1 MTKAKARTT
10 YFGAALF
17 DGFMTRADLA
27 LTVENGRIAAI
38 LPVAGRP
45 RDGEQ
50 VDLGGG
56 VLSPGFIDW
65 QVNGG
70 GGVLFT
76 AEPTPDGIAK
86 IAAAHRAHGT
96 TAILPTL
103 ITDAP
108 QVLTEGLK
116 AAKAARGKT
125 PGSLGI
131 HVEGPFID
139 VARKG
144 VHRPDFIRP
153 MRPEDVAALIGAEAG
168 TMLVT
173 LAPNIVGL
181 ADIAV
186 LAMAGII
193 VSLGHSEASPEQ
205 ADAAFGAGA
214 RAVTHLFNAM
224 SQMQGRTPGLVGAAL
239 ARREIFCGII
249 ADGQHV
255 HPASIRAAFAAKGA
269 GGLCLVSDAMP
280 PAAGGADAFAL
291 QGRAIHR
298 EDGRLVDATGALAG
312 AAITMRD
319 AVAYCVEVLGF
330 PLADALT
337 MATSTPARLLG
348 LEGEIGTL
356 AAGARAD
363 LVHLGARAELLGVI

>member
-1 MTKAKARTT
+1 MSGGGRKT

-17 DGFMTRADLA
+17 DGFAMRLDCA
-27 LTVENGRIAAI
+27 LVVEGGRIAAVT
-38 LPVAGRP
+38 PVAGRP

-70 GGVLFT
+70 GGVLFN
-76 AEPTPDGIAK
+76 AEPTPEGIAK
-86 IAAAHRAHGT
+86 IAAAHRAFGT
-96 TAILPTL
+96 TSLLPTL

-108 QVLTEGLK
+108 EVLAEGLK
-116 AAKAARGKT
+116 AAKAALGRT

-153 MRPEDVAALIGAEAG
+153 MRPDDVAALIGAEAG

-205 ADAAFGAGA
+205 ADAAFRAGA

-224 SQMQGRTPGLVGAAL
+224 SELQGRAPGLVGAAL
-239 ARREIFCGII
+239 ARRDVFCGII
-249 ADGQHV
+249 ADGLHV

-269 GGLCLVSDAMP
+269 GALCLVSDAMP
-280 PAAGGADAFAL
+280 PAAGGADSFAL

-298 EDGRLVDATGALAG
+298 EDGRLVDSAGALAG

-319 AVAYCVEVLGF
+319 AVAYCVEVLGL
-330 PLADALT
+330 PLADALQI
-337 MATSTPARLLG
+337 ATSTPARLLR
-348 LEGEIGTL
+348 LQAEIGTM
-356 AAGARAD
+356 AVGARAD
-363 LVHLGARAELLGVI
+363 LVHLGARTELLAVY